1 MNSLQIFQIPG
12 LRKINIANT
21 ESIFD
26 ETNAIF
32 RFFGKFWTIKIY
44 HKIHLKKV
52 AFANFL

>member
-1 MNSLQIFQIPG
+1 MNSLQILQIPG
-12 LRKINIANT
+12 LRKMNIANT

-44 HKIHLKKV
+44 HKIYLKKV
-52 AFANFL
+52 VFANFL